1 MEFKPLT
8 SKNFED
14 YEIVVKRRSEIDY
27 SAYCP
32 QINIMVDGTEHEEVE
47 QKIKAEIQKHIDT
60 L

>member
-8 SKNFED
+8 SKNIED
-14 YEIVVKRRSEIDY
+14 YEVVVKRRSETDY

-32 QINIMVDGTEHEEVE
+32 EINIMVDGTEHEEVE
-47 QKIKAEIQKHIDT
+47 LKLKAEIQKHIDS